1 MNAKNF
7 LCSLALSFLINMVP
21 AFSQQKAP
29 RLIVRAD
36 DMGFAHGANMAIM
49 KTLKEGIAT
58 SVEVLVP
65 SPWFPEAVA
74 LLNEHPSIDVGVHLT
89 LTSEWSNMKYRPVS
103 KAPSLINED
112 GYFYPFIWKN
122 KRMPGQALTEHEWS
136 IKDIEQ
142 EFRAQIAL
150 AQKKLPQISH
160 ITAHMGCYEMTEE
173 VSSLAK
179 ELAKEYK
186 IDIYPVDYQV
196 SKVTYL
202 GPKGTSEEK
211 VQSIIRMLESLKPRE
226 TYFFVD
232 HPALD
237 TPELRAI
244 HHPGYFDVA
253 IDRQGVTDAWT
264 DQRVKEAIRKLGIQL
279 ISYKDLRK

>member
-1 MNAKNF
+1 MNARNF
-7 LCSLALSFLINMVP
+7 LCSLALGFLINMVP
-21 AFSQQKAP
+21 AVGQQKAP

-89 LTSEWSNMKYRPVS
+89 LTSEWSNMKFRPLS

-186 IDIYPVDYQV
+186 IDVDPVDYQV

-211 VQSIIRMLESLKPRE
+211 VQSIIRMLESLKPGE

-244 HHPGYFDVA
+244 HHPGYFEVA

-264 DQRVKEAIRKLGIQL
+264 DQRVKEAISKLGIQL